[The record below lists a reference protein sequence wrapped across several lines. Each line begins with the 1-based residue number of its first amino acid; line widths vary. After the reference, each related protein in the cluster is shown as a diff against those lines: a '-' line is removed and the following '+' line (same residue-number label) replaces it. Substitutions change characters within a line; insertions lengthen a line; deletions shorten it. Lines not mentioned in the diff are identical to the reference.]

1 MKSKSPFRLVLFLM
15 LSSLLSFSCVR
26 REPGPAEVKII
37 PKPQHLE
44 LREGTFRMDGKTSF
58 YLIDP
63 NPALQRAA
71 MIFAGYVNASS
82 TFTLKP
88 EVRSDVTGLTNIV
101 VVRLS
106 GDHNLY
112 GDEGYSLVVGPQ
124 QITITAARPA
134 GAFYGMQTLRQLF
147 PPELEDSTF
156 RATAWQIPCVD
167 IFDRP
172 VFTWRGDMLDVS
184 RHFLPFEFLKKNIDY
199 LARYKMNIF
208 HWHLTDDQGWRIEVK
223 KYPNL
228 TGIGAWRVDHEDMP
242 WHDRPPQKPGEKAT
256 YGGYYTQEQVKEL
269 VRYAAD
275 RFVTIVP
282 EIDMPGHSQAT
293 VASYP
298 ELACTQ
304 GPHYVAT
311 GGRTSDNTL
320 CPAKEETYRF
330 VKGVLSELLPLFPG
344 PYFHVGGDECDKS
357 QWKNNPLCLDLMK
370 REGMKDVNELQSYF
384 IRRVEKIV
392 NTLGKKMVG
401 WDEILQGGLAPN
413 ATVMSW
419 RGMQGGIEAAKMG
432 HDVVMTPLPYTYLS
446 RKQGDPELE
455 PGNAPYGLLIS
466 KAYSF
471 DPVPS
476 ELTHKEARH
485 ILGTQG
491 CLWGEFVP
499 SVERANYML
508 FPRLLAI
515 AEVGWTPAGNR
526 HWEDFTDRLDYNLI
540 RLKNLGIGYAPSIY
554 NVTVTT
560 LPDSV
565 HHRVR
570 VELTTE
576 HGKVPIRYTFDGSD
590 PDASSPL
597 YEGPV
602 TVPGPVITLKAA
614 AFRGDERIG
623 RITVKTFTLH
633 KAAGATV
640 TFSVPPS
647 PRHAP
652 GPHALT
658 DGLLD
663 NANPG
668 SKCWTAWEGV
678 SPVITID
685 LGKKDT
691 VRSVTVNC
699 LEAQRSWIFLPQEI
713 RVFVSREGK
722 HFMTRGILYRELTE
736 QPMNQPVALVLNIPP
751 TYGRYVR
758 ISVKSPEK
766 CPEWHRGAG
775 RKAWVFIDEIIVE

>member
-1 MKSKSPFRLVLFLM
+1 MKRILAGLLNVSVGIFLM
-15 LSSLLSFSCVR
+15 LSSSCVR
-26 REPGPAEVKII
+26 YEPGPAEVKII

-44 LREGTFRMDGKTSF
+44 LGEGTFRMDRKTSF
-58 YLIDP
+58 YLLDP
-63 NPALQRAA
+63 NPALRRAA
-71 MIFAGYVNASS
+71 EIFAGYVNAASS
-82 TFTLKP
+82 FRLAP
-88 EVRSDVTGLTNIV
+88 DVRSDVTGETDVI

-112 GDEGYSLVVGPQ
+112 GDEGYSLIVSPQ

-147 PPELEDSTF
+147 PPELEDSTC

-167 IFDRP
+167 VFDRP

-184 RHFLPFEFLKKNIDY
+184 RHFLPLEFLKRNIDY

-223 KYPNL
+223 GYPKL
-228 TGIGAWRVDHEDMP
+228 TTIGAWRVDHEDLP
-242 WHDRPPQKPGEKAT
+242 WHDRPSQKPGEKAT
-256 YGGYYTQEQVKEL
+256 YGGYYTQEQVREL

-282 EIDMPGHSQAT
+282 EIDMPGHSQAI

-298 ELACTQ
+298 ELACGL

-311 GGRTSDNTL
+311 GGKTSDNTL

-330 VKGVLSELLPLFPG
+330 VKGLLNEVLPLFPG
-344 PYFHVGGDECDKS
+344 PYFHVGGDECNKRL
-357 QWKNNPLCLDLMK
+357 WKDNPLCQELMK
-370 REGMKDVNELQSYF
+370 KEGMKDVKELQSYF

-392 NTLGKKMVG
+392 NGLGKKMVG

-419 RGMQGGIEAAKMG
+419 RGIRGGILAAKMD

-455 PGNAPYGLLIS
+455 PGDAPYGVLLS
-466 KAYSF
+466 KTYSF
-471 DPVPS
+471 DPVPA
-476 ELTHKEARH
+476 ELSVDEASH
-485 ILGTQG
+485 ILGTEG

-499 SVERANYML
+499 DVERANYML

-515 AEVGWTPAGNR
+515 AEVGWTPADSR
-526 HWEDFTDRLDYNLI
+526 HWEDFVDRLDYNLL
-540 RLKNLGIGYAPSIY
+540 RLKNVGIGYAPSVY

-565 HHRVR
+565 GHRVL
-570 VELTTE
+570 VQLTTE
-576 HGKVPIRYTFDGSD
+576 HGKVPVRYTFDGSE
-590 PDASSPL
+590 PDAASPL
-597 YEGPV
+597 YERPV
-602 TVPGPVITLKAA
+602 TVPGPVATLKAA

-640 TFSVPPS
+640 TFSIPPS

-663 NANPG
+663 SANPS
-668 SKCWTAWEGV
+668 SKCWTAWQGT
-678 SPVITID
+678 SPAITID
-685 LGKKDT
+685 LGRKDT

-699 LEAQRSWIFLPQEI
+699 LEAQRSSIFLPQEI

-722 HFMTRGILYRELTE
+722 HFMTRGILYRELKE
-736 QPMNQPVALVLNIPP
+736 QTFPQPVPLVLNIPP

-758 ISVKSPEK
+758 LEVKATEK
-766 CPEWHRGAG
+766 CPEWHRATGK
-775 RKAWVFIDEIIVE
+775 KAWLFMDEIMVE

>member
-1 MKSKSPFRLVLFLM
+1 MPVLLTGAMILCF
-15 LSSLLSFSCVR
+15 SSCTR
-26 REPGPAEVKII
+26 HEPEPAEVKII

-44 LREGTFRMDGKTSF
+44 PGEGTFRLDRKTSF
-58 YLIDP
+58 YLVDP
-63 NPALQRAA
+63 NPALRRAA
-71 MIFAGYVNASS
+71 VIFAGYVNASS
-82 TFTLKP
+82 SFRLEP
-88 EVRSDVTGLTNIV
+88 EVRSDVTGLENAIV
-101 VVRLS
+101 VRMN

-112 GDEGYSLVVGPQ
+112 GDEGYSLVVRPE
-124 QITITAARPA
+124 QITVTAARPA
-134 GAFYGMQTLRQLF
+134 GAFYGLQTVRQLF
-147 PPELEDSTF
+147 PPELEDSTC
-156 RATAWQIPCVD
+156 RTAAWQIPCVNV
-167 IFDRP
+167 FDRP

-223 KYPNL
+223 GYPKL
-228 TGIGAWRVDHEDMP
+228 TTIGAWRVDHEDMP
-242 WHDRPPQKPGEKAT
+242 WHERPPQKPGEKAT

-282 EIDMPGHSQAT
+282 EIDMPGHSQAI

-298 ELACTQ
+298 GLACGL

-311 GGRTSDNTL
+311 GGKTSDNTL
-320 CPAKEETYRF
+320 CPAKEETYQFIR
-330 VKGVLSELLPLFPG
+330 GVLSELLPLFPG
-344 PYFHVGGDECDKS
+344 SYFHVGGDECDKS
-357 QWKNNPLCLDLMK
+357 EWKNNPLCLGLMK
-370 REGMKDVNELQSYF
+370 KEGMKDVNELQSYF

-392 NTLGKKMVG
+392 NSLGKKMVG

-419 RGMQGGIEAAKMG
+419 RGMQGGIRAAKMD

-446 RKQGDPELE
+446 RKQGDPGLE
-455 PGNAPYGLLIS
+455 PGDAPYGLLIT
-466 KAYSF
+466 KAYLF
-471 DPVPS
+471 DPVPG
-476 ELTHKEARH
+476 ELTPKEARH

-499 SVERANYML
+499 GVKRAEYML

-515 AEVGWTPAGNR
+515 AEVGWTPAGSR
-526 HWEDFTDRLDYNLI
+526 QWEDFVDRLDYNLL
-540 RLKNLGIGYAPSIY
+540 RLKNLGVGYAPSMY

-560 LPDSV
+560 LPDSI
-565 HHRVR
+565 HHRVM
-570 VELTTE
+570 VQLTTE
-576 HGKVPIRYTFDGSD
+576 HGGVPVRYTFDGND
-590 PDASSPL
+590 PEASSPL

-602 TVPGPVITLKAA
+602 AVPGPVATLKAA
-614 AFRGDERIG
+614 AFRSDKRVG

-633 KAAGATV
+633 KAAGTTV
-640 TFSVPPS
+640 HLSPSPS

-663 NANPG
+663 AANPG
-668 SKCWTAWEGV
+668 SKCWTGWEGV
-678 SPVITID
+678 SPTITID
-685 LGKKDT
+685 LGEKDT
-691 VRSVTVNC
+691 IRSVTVNC
-699 LEAQRSWIFLPQEI
+699 LEAQPSWIFLPQEV
-713 RVFVSREGK
+713 RVFVSRDGD
-722 HFMTRGILYRELTE
+722 HFMTRGILYRELKE
-736 QPMNQPVALVLNIPP
+736 QPLKQPAALVLNIPP

-758 ISVKSPEK
+758 IWIKSTET

-775 RKAWVFIDEIIVE
+775 KKAWLFVDEIMVE